1 MAPTGKI
8 NDPKVIKKVIEMEGL
23 KQSNDISTK
32 NKVSVEYLK
41 QLIDTK
47 EMSEA
52 RQKLLLLFI
61 EKKVD
66 HRTLLKMKQDIFD
79 KFSTSTE
86 ITVDEWKA
94 E

>member
-1 MAPTGKI
+1 
-8 NDPKVIKKVIEMEGL
+8 MEGV

-32 NKVSVEYLK
+32 NKVSIEYLR
-41 QLIDTK
+41 QMIDTK
-47 EMSEA
+47 EMSES
-52 RQKLLLLFI
+52 RQKLLLMFI

-79 KFSTSTE
+79 KFSASTE

-94 E
+94 EQ

>member
-1 MAPTGKI
+1 
-8 NDPKVIKKVIEMEGL
+8 MEGV

-32 NKVSVEYLK
+32 NKVSIEYLR
-41 QLIDTK
+41 QMIDTK
-47 EMSEA
+47 EMPES
-52 RQKLLLLFI
+52 RQKLLLTFI

-79 KFSTSTE
+79 KFSASTE

-94 E
+94 EQ

>member
-1 MAPTGKI
+1 
-8 NDPKVIKKVIEMEGL
+8 MEGV

-32 NKVSVEYLK
+32 NKVSIEYLR
-41 QLIDTK
+41 QMIDTK
-47 EMSEA
+47 EMPES
-52 RQKLLLLFI
+52 RQKLLLMFI

-79 KFSTSTE
+79 KFSASTE

-94 E
+94 EQ

>member
-1 MAPTGKI
+1 M
-8 NDPKVIKKVIEMEGL
+8 IKRVIEMEGV

-32 NKVSVEYLK
+32 NKVSIEYLR
-41 QLIDTK
+41 QMIDTK
-47 EMSEA
+47 EMPES
-52 RQKLLLLFI
+52 RQKLLLMFI

-79 KFSTSTE
+79 KFSASTE

-94 E
+94 EQ

>member
-1 MAPTGKI
+1 M
-8 NDPKVIKKVIEMEGL
+8 IKRVIEMEGV

-32 NKVSVEYLK
+32 NKVSIEYLR
-41 QLIDTK
+41 QMIDTK
-47 EMSEA
+47 EMPES
-52 RQKLLLLFI
+52 RQKLLLIFI

-79 KFSTSTE
+79 KFSASTE

-94 E
+94 EQ